1 MAVYICVKCREI
13 VPEKGLKKHRC
24 EKAVVNTRDLM
35 DQLGPRTELQ
45 ARHNQAGRDGAVLTA
60 YYRGMD
66 AGRELERSHRSSA
79 NRSRARS

>member
-45 ARHNQAGRDGAVLTA
+45 ARHNQVVGLRVGDWTLSGQIIVMPLKA
-60 YYRGMD
+60 
-66 AGRELERSHRSSA
+66 
-79 NRSRARS
+79 